1 MPLWLRRRQEDP
13 VFNMLKNRRV
23 RLALTF
29 LAYVAVIGA
38 GTALANTKSPWY
50 GQWVLGGGC
59 LLLLVQ
65 WLVSL
70 QQEWELR
77 ARIDAYRKKAL
88 ALKDKAYTDS
98 LTGLANRLLL
108 ADRFELTATRSKRQG
123 TSFALL
129 MLDLNAFKAINDNYG
144 HAAGDQVLVTVA
156 KRLLET
162 VRASDTVARVGGDEF
177 VLLIESFKNPDELV
191 HLGQKLVAHIS
202 QPITL
207 ERGLDVRV
215 GASVGFALWP
225 KNGASMDDLMNVA
238 DQGMYDCKISGLME
252 LS

>member
-1 MPLWLRRRQEDP
+1 MP
-13 VFNMLKNRRV
+13 VVSKNHRNRIAMTV
-23 RLALTF
+23 LVYLT
-29 LAYVAVIGA
+29 AIGA
-38 GTALANTKSPWY
+38 ATLLANHWSPLY
-50 GQWVLGGGC
+50 GQLVLGGAC
-59 LLLLVQ
+59 MLLLIQ
-65 WLVSL
+65 R
-70 QQEWELR
+70 LR
-77 ARIDAYRKKAL
+77 SQRLEMFLHERIDSYRKKAHI
-88 ALKDKAYTDS
+88 LKDKAYSDS

-108 ADRFELTATRSKRQG
+108 ADRFELTATRSRRQC
-123 TSFALL
+123 TPFALL
-129 MLDLNAFKAINDNYG
+129 MIDLNAFKAINDTYG

-191 HLGQKLVAHIS
+191 HLGRKLVAEIS
-202 QPITL
+202 QSIPL
-207 ERGLDVRV
+207 DNGLNVHV

-225 KNGASMDDLMNVA
+225 KNGVAMDDLLNVA